1 MKKLLVLAAVVF
13 AALSGN
19 AQLNPIMWSFSA
31 TKTGDKLYEIKMK
44 ATIQNKWHLYS
55 QTQPDDAIVI
65 PTTFTINANPLF
77 KLDGKIIETGKME
90 KFKDK
95 ELGVSAN
102 QYSSTVTFVQKVK
115 LKAIV
120 KTNFTG
126 NVEYQTCD
134 DHQCLPPKKVNF
146 SIAIK

>member
-77 KLDGKIIETGKME
+77 KLEGKIIETGKME